1 VYLPHSS
8 QAQYDALPHVA
19 SMAEAQPGDLLFF
32 YSPISHVALYM
43 GGGMMIH
50 ARHPG
55 PGGEVQ
61 TGSVA
66 GYGTPVVG
74 IARP

>member
-1 VYLPHSS
+1 
-8 QAQYDALPHVA
+8 
-19 SMAEAQPGDLLFF
+19 
-32 YSPISHVALYM
+32 
-43 GGGMMIH
+43 MIH

-61 TGSVA
+61 IGSVA